1 MMLTATPMIVV
12 DGTYIIENRGSF
24 ADMLKVADYVI
35 ELQRPNS

>member
-1 MMLTATPMIVV
+1 MIVV
-12 DGTYIIENRGSF
+12 DGKYVIQNRGSF